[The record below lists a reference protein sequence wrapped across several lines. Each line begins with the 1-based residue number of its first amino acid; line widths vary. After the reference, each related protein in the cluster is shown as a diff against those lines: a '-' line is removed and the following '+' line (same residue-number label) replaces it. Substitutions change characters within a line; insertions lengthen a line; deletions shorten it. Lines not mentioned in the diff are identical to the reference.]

1 MRKKGRGRGEEGGEL
16 GGVRLEERGKGE
28 WERGR
33 VEVRR
38 GERGKGK
45 GERGRGEYSKRW
57 GVVARSFGYH
67 NDNLYGSI
75 TFVIPDRIL
84 A

>member
-1 MRKKGRGRGEEGGEL
+1 VEGG
-16 GGVRLEERGKGE
+16 GWRG
-28 WERGR
+28 
-33 VEVRR
+33 RR

-45 GERGRGEYSKRW
+45 GERGRERGEYSKRW

-67 NDNLYGSI
+67 NNNLYGSI